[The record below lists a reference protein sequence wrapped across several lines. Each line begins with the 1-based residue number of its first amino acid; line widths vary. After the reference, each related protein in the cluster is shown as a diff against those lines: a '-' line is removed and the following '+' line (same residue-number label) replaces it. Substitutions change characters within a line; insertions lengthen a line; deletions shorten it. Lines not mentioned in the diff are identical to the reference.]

1 MCVDADRFVPA
12 IDGPAVA
19 HPRPVRRIDVG
30 SLLAIPLATA
40 VVVLGQLADGGALG
54 SLLNLA
60 AALVVLGGTVCA
72 TLVSYSPG
80 EVIRACRVAARTF
93 TDRGDTIR
101 ELSAELVAFAIRV
114 HRRGIHTIEEDAE
127 TVRDPFLR
135 KGLLLAVD
143 GVSVE
148 GVREIL
154 HLERRAGESEDD
166 RPARIFEAAAGYAPT
181 LGILGAVLGLI
192 NVMQYV
198 ERPGALGAGIA
209 VAFVSTIYGVGLAN
223 LFLLP
228 IAGRLRERAAENS
241 RRREM
246 IIEALVS
253 MQQRTNPRL
262 VVQKIRGLGAE
273 VPALDEIL
281 ARIETRQPAAA
292 ARAS

>member
-1 MCVDADRFVPA
+1 
-12 IDGPAVA
+12 
-19 HPRPVRRIDVG
+19 
-30 SLLAIPLATA
+30 
-40 VVVLGQLADGGALG
+40 VVVLGQLADGGAIG

-60 AALVVLGGTVCA
+60 AAFIVLGGTVSA
-72 TLVSYSPG
+72 TLVSYSPR
-80 EVIRACRVAARTF
+80 EVIRACRAAVQAF
-93 TDRGDTIR
+93 TDRGDTIG
-101 ELSAELVAFAIRV
+101 ELSAELVAYAIRV

-192 NVMQYV
+192 NVMQHL
-198 ERPGALGAGIA
+198 ERPGALGAGVA

-253 MQQRTNPRL
+253 MQQRVNPRL

-273 VPALDEIL
+273 VPAIDEII